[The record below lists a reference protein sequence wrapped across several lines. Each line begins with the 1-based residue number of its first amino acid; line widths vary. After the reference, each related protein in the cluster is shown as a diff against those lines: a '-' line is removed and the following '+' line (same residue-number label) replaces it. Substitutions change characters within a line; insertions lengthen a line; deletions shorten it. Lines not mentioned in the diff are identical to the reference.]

1 MEIKGH
7 FEKVIYHR
15 DDNGY
20 TVAVFALLDSRVDEE
35 VTVRGY
41 LDRIERERTYVL
53 QGEYV
58 EHPRYGIQFEIE
70 SCQKQVNDNREDL
83 ISYLSSSQFRG
94 IGKKYA
100 GQLVDALGLN
110 LIERIQADHAVLD
123 QVPKMT
129 ARRRQ
134 AILDGLAREQDS
146 DNVFLIG
153 HHLSMKNILRIRNQY
168 QDETMNILLSNPY
181 KVIQDVG
188 GIGFATIDRFALS
201 IGVDPN
207 DLNRQCALAEN
218 LLMNMC
224 MRNGD
229 SYLELDEFTEQLSQE
244 SESSSDEIIEQLLMN
259 RRIQIEYGRIYPIS
273 QFDAECYVS
282 SYLHWFPS
290 VSLESPD
297 EELLRNSLED
307 VQRQLGIEYQEKQ
320 LEAVMSF
327 FENDLLVLTGGPG
340 TGKSTIVRGM
350 IELCRRIYPMCSL
363 NLLAPTGRAAK
374 RLNELTSAPAKT
386 IHSLLLWDKE
396 TGRFAKD
403 ENDPLTVDILII
415 DEFSMVDIYLFH
427 SLLRACGQLKKLILI
442 GDADQLPSV
451 AMGAVL
457 RDVIDS
463 GCFRCIKLE
472 KIYRQKEGSDIIA
485 LASDI
490 RNDCCQAIPDEN
502 DVRFF
507 AADRRDIT
515 ALTLQVVEHALNN
528 YETLPE
534 GFMNVQVLAP
544 KHMGLNGINNLNVA
558 LQKRFNPPSEE
569 KRELKVGYRTFRQ
582 QDKII
587 QLKNQPDDDVFNG
600 DLGIIEEVIYARDD
614 INGQD
619 RLICDFDGRIV
630 EYTRETFSNI
640 THAYCI
646 SVHKAQGSEY
656 PIVILPMDMDY
667 GIMLQ
672 KRLIYTAVS
681 RAYRSLIIIGDRD
694 AFFRGIT
701 TADHYVRRTTLKE
714 RLWEEFRDD

>member
-7 FEKVIYHR
+7 FEKVIYYR
-15 DDNGY
+15 EDNGY
-20 TVAVFALLDSRVDEE
+20 TVAVFALQDSRTDEE
-35 VTVRGY
+35 VVVRGY
-41 LDRIERERTYVL
+41 LDKPDRDKLYILE
-53 QGEYV
+53 GDYV
-58 EHPRYGIQFEIE
+58 EHPRYGIQFQIE
-70 SCQKQVNDNREDL
+70 SCQKQIADNREDL

-94 IGKKYA
+94 IGRKYA
-100 GQLVDALGLN
+100 TELVDALGLN
-110 LIERIQADHAVLD
+110 LIERIRSDSSVLD
-123 QVPKMT
+123 EVPRMT
-129 ARRRQ
+129 EKRRQ
-134 AILDGLAREQDS
+134 GILEGIRSEQDS
-146 DNVFLIG
+146 DNIFLMS
-153 HHLSMKNILRIRNQY
+153 HHLTMKSIIRIRNHY
-168 QDETMNILLSNPY
+168 GEEMMGILTTNPY
-181 KVIQDVG
+181 QVIPEVG

-201 IGVDPN
+201 IGIDPQ

-218 LLMNMC
+218 LLMDLC

-229 SYLELDEFTEQLSQE
+229 SYIGLDEFTDELTRRCEINCDDIIDQLM
-244 SESSSDEIIEQLLMN
+244 IN
-259 RRIQIEYGRIYPIS
+259 RRVQIENERIYPIT
-273 QFDAECYVS
+273 QYDAERFVA
-282 SYLHWFPS
+282 SYLSWFPAIP
-290 VSLESPD
+290 LQRPD
-297 EELLRNSLED
+297 EKLLKSNLEE
-307 VQRQLGIEYQEKQ
+307 VQQQLGIEYQEKQ
-320 LEAVMSF
+320 LEAIMSF
-327 FENDLLVLTGGPG
+327 FENDLLILTGGPG
-340 TGKSTIVRGM
+340 TGKSTIVKGM

-403 ENDPLTVDILII
+403 QDDPLTVDILII

-427 SLLRACGQLKKLILI
+427 NLLKACGSLKKLILI

-457 RDVIDS
+457 RDMIESD
-463 GCFRCIKLE
+463 CFECIKLE
-472 KIYRQKEGSDIIA
+472 KIYRQQEGSDIIS

-490 RNDCCQAIPDEN
+490 RNDACDSIPNEN

-507 AADRRDIT
+507 ETDRRDIT
-515 ALTLQVVEHALNN
+515 PLTLQVVEHALNN
-528 YETLPE
+528 YDTLKD
-534 GFMNVQVLAP
+534 GFMNVQVLSP

-558 LQKRFNPPSEE
+558 LQKRFNPPGKD
-569 KRELKVGYRTFRQ
+569 KRELKAGYRTFRE

-600 DLGIIEEVIYARDD
+600 DIGILEEIIYAKEDV
-614 INGQD
+614 NGQD

-630 EYTRETFSNI
+630 EYTRETFGNI

-656 PIVILPMDMDY
+656 PIVILPMDLDY

-681 RAYRSLIIIGDRD
+681 RAYRSLIIIGEKA
-694 AFFRGIT
+694 AFYKGIT
-701 TADHYVRRTTLKE
+701 TVDHYVRRTTLKE
-714 RLWEEFRDD
+714 RIQEAFDHE

>member
-229 SYLELDEFTEQLSQE
+229 SYLELDEFTEQLMQE

-374 RLNELTSAPAKT
+374 RLNELTGAPAKT

-528 YETLPE
+528 YDTLPE

-694 AFFRGIT
+694 
-701 TADHYVRRTTLKE
+701 
-714 RLWEEFRDD
+714 

>member
-100 GQLVDALGLN
+100 AQLVDALGLN

-600 DLGIIEEVIYARDD
+600 DLGIIEEVIYARED

>member
-100 GQLVDALGLN
+100 AQLVDALGLN

-229 SYLELDEFTEQLSQE
+229 SYLELDEFTEQLMQE

-320 LEAVMSF
+320 LEAIMSF

-600 DLGIIEEVIYARDD
+600 DLGIIEEVIYARED

>member
-1 MEIKGH
+1 MEIKGR
-7 FEKVIYHR
+7 FDKVIYYR
-15 DDNGY
+15 EDNGY
-20 TVAVFALLDSRVDEE
+20 TVAVFALQDSRTDEE
-35 VTVRGY
+35 VVVRGY
-41 LDRIERERTYVL
+41 IGKTEREHLYVL
-53 QGEYV
+53 EGSYV

-70 SCQKQVNDNREDL
+70 SFKKLIADNREDL
-83 ISYLSSSQFRG
+83 ISYLSSSQFPG
-94 IGKKYA
+94 IGRKSA
-100 GQLVDALGLN
+100 SELVDALGMD
-110 LIERIQADHAVLD
+110 LIERVRADSSLLD
-123 QVPKMT
+123 TVPKMT
-129 ARRRQ
+129 ARRKK
-134 AILDGLAREQDS
+134 AILEGLQSEQDS
-146 DNVFLIG
+146 DNIFLMS
-153 HHLSMKNILRIRNQY
+153 HHLSMKNIIRIRNHY
-168 QDETMNILLSNPY
+168 QDETMNILLSDPY
-181 KVIQDVG
+181 KVIQEVG
-188 GIGFATIDRFALS
+188 GIGFATIDRFAVS
-201 IGVDPN
+201 VGVDPN
-207 DLNRQCALAEN
+207 DLNRQCAMAEN

-229 SYLELDEFTEQLSQE
+229 SYLELDEFTEQLMRE
-244 SESSSDEIIEQLLMN
+244 SEISSDEIIDQLLMN
-259 RRIQIEYGRIYPIS
+259 RRIQIECGRVYPIS
-273 QFDAECYVS
+273 QFDAERYVA

-290 VSLESPD
+290 VSLEKPD
-297 EELLRNSLED
+297 EEMLRNSLED
-307 VQRQLGIEYQEKQ
+307 VQQQLGIEYQEKQ

-363 NLLAPTGRAAK
+363 SLLAPTGRAAK
-374 RLNELTSAPAKT
+374 RLNELTGAQAKT

-403 ENDPLTVDILII
+403 EDDPLTVDILII
-415 DEFSMVDIYLFH
+415 DEFSMVDIYLFYN
-427 SLLRACGQLKKLILI
+427 LLKACGQLKKLILI

-463 GCFRCIKLE
+463 ECFRCIKLE

-490 RNDCCQAIPDEN
+490 RNDCCQSVPDEH

-507 AADRRDIT
+507 EAEPRDIT
-515 ALTLQVVEHALNN
+515 ALTMQVVGHALDN
-528 YETLPE
+528 YDSLKD

-544 KHMGLNGINNLNVA
+544 KHMGLNGINNLNVI
-558 LQKRFNPPSEE
+558 LQKRFNPPSPE
-569 KRELKVGYRTFRQ
+569 KRELRAGYRTFRQ
-582 QDKII
+582 YDKVI

-600 DLGIIEEVIYARDD
+600 DIGIVEDIIYAHEDV
-614 INGQD
+614 NGQD

-630 EYTRETFSNI
+630 ENTRETLGNI

-656 PIVILPMDMDY
+656 PIVILPMDLDY

-681 RAYRSLIIIGDRD
+681 RAYRSLIIIGQKE
-694 AFFRGIT
+694 AFFKGIT

-714 RLWEEFRDD
+714 RLWEEFKDD